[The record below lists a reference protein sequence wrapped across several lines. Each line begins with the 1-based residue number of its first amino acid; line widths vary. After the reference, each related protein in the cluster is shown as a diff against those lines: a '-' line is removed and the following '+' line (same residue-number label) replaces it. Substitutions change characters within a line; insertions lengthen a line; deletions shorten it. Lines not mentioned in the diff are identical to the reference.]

1 MVFTACLCSDVSAAV
16 SLTGSTLRLSGGHL
30 PEDYVFEQLHFHWGE
45 DADEGS
51 EHFIDGN
58 AFPMEVDTL
67 DAARAHCLLQ
77 ALFG

>member
-1 MVFTACLCSDVSAAV
+1 MSAVV

-58 AFPMEVDTL
+58 AFPMEVN
-67 DAARAHCLLQ
+67 A
-77 ALFG
+77 